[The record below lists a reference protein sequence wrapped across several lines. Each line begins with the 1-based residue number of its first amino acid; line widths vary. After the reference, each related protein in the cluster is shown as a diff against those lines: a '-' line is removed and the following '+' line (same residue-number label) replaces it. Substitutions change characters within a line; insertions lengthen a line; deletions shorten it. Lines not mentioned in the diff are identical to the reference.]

1 MEVVPGGI
9 KEQMEQVMK
18 NLTAVVQGS
27 GSNLG
32 QVVKTTVSGDLSI
45 LRMIQ
50 HDSQHTLLPPYTPHT
65 IMCTGFPEIHE

>member
-1 MEVVPGGI
+1 VRANGFVFVSGCIPLDPKSMEVVSGGI

-32 QVVKTTVSGDLSI
+32 QVVKTTVSAIGTSCVRI
-45 LRMIQ
+45 
-50 HDSQHTLLPPYTPHT
+50 Y
-65 IMCTGFPEIHE
+65 